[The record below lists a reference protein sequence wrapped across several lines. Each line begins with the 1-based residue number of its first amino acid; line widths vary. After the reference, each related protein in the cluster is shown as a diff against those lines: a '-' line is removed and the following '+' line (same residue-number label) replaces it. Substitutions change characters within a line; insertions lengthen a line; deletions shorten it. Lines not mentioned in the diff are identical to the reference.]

1 MLKTLKDP
9 EGPWRLKWAAT
20 AIFYMQW
27 WQKCVW
33 LSVLNVWFFFRIQKW
48 LEMMGLPP
56 KEHRRWPCLRF
67 ELRLCRAPWDW
78 LPHWNKTRCSPMI
91 SNGFDASVWCLG
103 LIRESGCDTCF
114 EQDEAQSNADL
125 PVIRSSSHGVR
136 QHLLRQVQF
145 SWSGA
150 NPWLLI
156 PGQWYPAAFTNHF
169 IKKIGAIE
177 CITKSVF
184 SIKCKTKVL
193 YEMTPFYPWN
203 DPLFHY
209 IVYVEPLFSNH
220 SSSIFESSM
229 NLEAR
234 H

>member
-1 MLKTLKDP
+1 MFNDVEDIERSWRSLKVEMNSYCNILHAMMTKVCVTVCAKCLIFFTPPNMIGDDWSAAQGTQKVTLP
-9 EGPWRLKWAAT
+9 SVWTAT
-20 AIFYMQW
+20 LSGALGLIAPLEQDEMQ
-27 WQKCVW
+27 
-33 LSVLNVWFFFRIQKW
+33 SN
-48 LEMMGLPP
+48 
-56 KEHRRWPCLRF
+56 
-67 ELRLCRAPWDW
+67 DS
-78 LPHWNKTRCSPMI
+78 HW
-91 SNGFDASVWCLG
+91 VWCLG
-103 LIRESGCDTCF
+103 LILESGFDTCF